1 MQNDPKVEIPLNEL
15 WKHEPFINTESGI
28 EPKAFP
34 QDRDYLQERVKLVV
48 TKSLEATITLATDK
62 ILQEVLR
69 VVSRMDSKQREQYLL
84 KITAGLP
91 RDLPKW
97 VCDMMHTEIRKFDKR
112 ILNFTDLTKSED

>member
-1 MQNDPKVEIPLNEL
+1 MQNDLKVDIPLNEL
-15 WKHEPFINTESGI
+15 WKHAPFINTESGL

-48 TKSLEATITLATDK
+48 TKSLEATVNLATDK

-84 KITAGLP
+84 KVTAGLP
-91 RDLPKW
+91 RDLPQW
-97 VCDMMHTEIRKFDKR
+97 VCGMMHTEIRKFDKR
-112 ILNFTDLTKSED
+112 ICNFIDTTKSED